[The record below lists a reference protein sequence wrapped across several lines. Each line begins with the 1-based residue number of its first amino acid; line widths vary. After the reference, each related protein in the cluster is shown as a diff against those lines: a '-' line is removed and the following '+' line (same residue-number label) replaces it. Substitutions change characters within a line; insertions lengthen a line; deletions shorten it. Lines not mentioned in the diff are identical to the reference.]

1 MSVCSC
7 HNEECLFC
15 EAKLY
20 AGLTEGQ
27 VCEIRGMLSR
37 HVSDAHDVLFRS
49 SEPSQY
55 LFMIRS
61 GQIKLTTSGI
71 DGNEHII
78 GLVGAGY
85 LLGFD
90 NIGDAVHSYTAECLT
105 PTVVC
110 RIKHRDMMQVLA
122 ENPKVSLNVLQAMN
136 EQLVQARSLIRVL
149 GQKSSIEK
157 LASFLLSLAP
167 KRTDDMLEELLP
179 LHLSRSEIAEV
190 LGLTVETVSRIM
202 ARLQRDG
209 IIDAPRGGI
218 HIRDRNQLQML
229 AGSPLHL
236 APPNGVGG
244 AARPRQTHNEDA
256 AADPLTD
263 SRYSYSLQEI

>member
-1 MSVCSC
+1 MSACSC

-27 VCEIRGMLSR
+27 VCEIRGLLSR
-37 HVSDAHDVLFRS
+37 HVSDAHDVLFRFNDQ
-49 SEPSQY
+49 SQY

-61 GQIKLTTSGI
+61 GQIKLTTSGA

-90 NIGDAVHSYTAECLT
+90 NIGDSVYSYTAECLT

-110 RIKHRDMMQVLA
+110 RIRHRDMMQVLE

-149 GQKSSIEK
+149 GQKSSNEK
-157 LASFLLSLAP
+157 LASFLLTLAP
-167 KRTDDMLEELLP
+167 KKTDDAAEQLMP
-179 LHLSRSEIAEV
+179 LHLSRNEIAEV

-209 IIDAPRGGI
+209 VVDAPRGYI
-218 HIRDRNQLQML
+218 HIRNRKQLQIL

-236 APPNGVGG
+236 TPPNSGCG
-244 AARPRQTHNEDA
+244 AARPRQAYCEDIS
-256 AADPLTD
+256 TK
-263 SRYSYSLQEI
+263 SHHTVRYSYSLQDI

>member
-1 MSVCSC
+1 MSACSC
-7 HNEECLFC
+7 VNQECLFC

-20 AGLTEGQ
+20 AGLSEGQ
-27 VCEIRGMLSR
+27 ACEIRGMLSR
-37 HVSDAHDVLFRS
+37 HVNDPNDVLFRA
-49 SEPSQY
+49 SEPAQFLY
-55 LFMIRS
+55 MIRS
-61 GQIKLTTSGI
+61 GQIKLTTSDA

-90 NIGDAVHSYTAECLT
+90 NIGATVHSYTAECLT
-105 PTVVC
+105 PTVIC
-110 RIKHRDMMQVLA
+110 KIKHRDMMQVLA
-122 ENPKVSLNVLQAMN
+122 ENPKVSLNVLHAMN
-136 EQLVQARSLIRVL
+136 DQLVQARSLIRVL

-157 LASFLLSLAP
+157 LASFLLSVAP
-167 KRTDDMLEELLP
+167 QQADKMPEERLP
-179 LHLSRSEIAEV
+179 LNLSRCEIAEV
-190 LGLTVETVSRIM
+190 LGLAVETVSRIM

-218 HIRDRNQLQML
+218 HIRNRKQLQML

-244 AARPRQTHNEDA
+244 AARPRQAAGEDA
-256 AADPLTD
+256 FTDTRADF
-263 SRYSYSLQEI
+263 SYGYSLQEI

>member
-1 MSVCSC
+1 MSACSC

-20 AGLTEGQ
+20 AGLSEGQ

-37 HVSDAHDVLFRS
+37 HVSEARDVLFRS
-49 SEPSQY
+49 NDPAQH

-61 GQIKLTTSGI
+61 GQIKLTTSGV

-90 NIGDAVHSYTAECLT
+90 NVGAAVHSYTAECLT

-110 RIKHRDMMQVLA
+110 KIRHRDMMRVLE
-122 ENPKVSLNVLQAMN
+122 ENPKVSLNVLQAIN
-136 EQLVQARSLIRVL
+136 EQLIQARSLIRVL
-149 GQKSSIEK
+149 GQKSSMEK
-157 LASFLLSLAP
+157 LGSFLLILAP
-167 KRTDDMLEELLP
+167 HETDDAPEELLP
-179 LHLSRSEIAEV
+179 LHLSRNEIAEV

-209 IIDAPRGGI
+209 VIDAPRGGI
-218 HIRDRNQLQML
+218 YIRNRKQLQIL

-244 AARPRQTHNEDA
+244 AARPRHVQSKDA
-256 AADPLTD
+256 DIDAYADFH
-263 SRYSYSLQEI
+263 YSYSLQDI